1 MATKNELTPDELR
14 CVCDPAVFEFKDTS
28 EIEPLDEVIGQKRAE
43 QAIRFGLAMKSPGYN
58 IFVTGQEGTGKT
70 TIVKDIVQQLAE
82 TLATPAGTVFGAV
95 QQKLKTCMEQALRLK
110 KQMEGIY

>member
-14 CVCDPAVFEFKDTS
+14 CVCDPAVFDFKDTS
-28 EIEPLDEVIGQKRAE
+28 EIQPLDEVIGQERAV

-70 TIVKDIVQQLAE
+70 TIVKDIVRQLAE
-82 TLATPAGTVFGAV
+82 TLDTPGDWA
-95 QQKLKTCMEQALRLK
+95 EWR
-110 KQMEGIY
+110 EGQTRTPK